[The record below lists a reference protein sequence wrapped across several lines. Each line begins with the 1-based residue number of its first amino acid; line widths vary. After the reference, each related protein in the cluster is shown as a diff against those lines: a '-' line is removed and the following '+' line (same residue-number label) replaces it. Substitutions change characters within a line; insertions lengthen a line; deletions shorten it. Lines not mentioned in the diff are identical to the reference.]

1 MVNQESRSLQFA
13 VGINLIMALTG
24 AIASWICNAQALAL
38 DGLVSGL
45 NALMILVGARLSS
58 QLLRPPDRRYPFGYW
73 ALETLYTGSRSLLLL
88 GILVFASITSIDRI
102 LGQFHGAKVAAPWI
116 GGIVIYALVMVA
128 LGLLIA
134 WNHHRHWRRGGRQSQ
149 LLAMERRATL
159 VGAALSAGLG
169 TAFAITPLLLGTP
182 LAGMVPVSDAWIVL
196 LLCGVLVVSP
206 LRSLRD
212 AVRELGGV
220 AARSTVR
227 QALHTMARQEL
238 ESQDIRL
245 VDDAVFT
252 SGRAVLAV
260 LYIDPRTALSA
271 LDVDLLRDRMVRTCR
286 QGFENVALE
295 LVLTCRD
302 PL

>member
-1 MVNQESRSLQFA
+1 
-13 VGINLIMALTG
+13 
-24 AIASWICNAQALAL
+24 
-38 DGLVSGL
+38 
-45 NALMILVGARLSS
+45 
-58 QLLRPPDRRYPFGYW
+58 
-73 ALETLYTGSRSLLLL
+73 
-88 GILVFASITSIDRI
+88 
-102 LGQFHGAKVAAPWI
+102 
-116 GGIVIYALVMVA
+116 VIYALVMVA

-169 TAFAITPLLLGTP
+169 TAFALTPLLIGRP

-196 LLCGVLVVSP
+196 LLCGVLVVSL

-227 QALHTMARQEL
+227 QALHNMARQEL
-238 ESQDIRL
+238 ASQDIRL

-260 LYIDPRTALSA
+260 LYIDPNTALSA
-271 LDVDLLRDRMVRTCR
+271 LDVDLLRDRLVRTCR
-286 QGFENVALE
+286 QRFENVALE

>member
-1 MVNQESRSLQFA
+1 MVNQESRSMQFA
-13 VGINLIMALTG
+13 VGINLVMALTG

-58 QLLRPPDRRYPFGYW
+58 QLMQPPDRRYPFGYW

-102 LGQFHGAKVAAPWI
+102 LGQLHGAKVAAPWI

-134 WNHHRHWRRGGRQSQ
+134 WNHHRHWQRGGRQSQ

-196 LLCGVLVVSP
+196 VLCGVLVVSP
-206 LRSLRD
+206 LRSLRN

-227 QALHTMARQEL
+227 QALHAMARQEL
-238 ESQDIRL
+238 EAQDIRL

-252 SGRAVLAV
+252 SGRAILAV
-260 LYIDPRTALSA
+260 LYIDPSTALSA
-271 LDVDLLRDRMVRTCR
+271 LDVDLLRDRVVRTCR
-286 QGFENVALE
+286 QRFENVALE